1 MLRAVLFD
9 LDDTLMP
16 DLAAAEQAMV
26 ATGRLAAEWHRI
38 LPGELKD
45 AVRRVAREVWNAH
58 PVVAK
63 YGGHFDVSSWS
74 ALSTMFEGKDD
85 EMAQLRAWAPT
96 YRHEVWTSAL
106 SEFGI
111 ADPLLADLLS
121 CTYAEERRA
130 RYLLY
135 PDALPLLEQLG
146 REYRLG
152 LVTNG
157 PCDLQC
163 DKIERAGLKGRFGC
177 TIISRE
183 VGVMK
188 PDPRI
193 FRLAL
198 EQLEVSPAEAVF
210 VGDSLWHDVKG
221 ARAAG
226 IRAVWA
232 NYDSKP
238 APNDALPDRA
248 IGSLAELPAA
258 LEMLGMN

>member
-1 MLRAVLFD
+1 MLRAILFD

-16 DLAAAEQAMV
+16 DKAAAEQAMV
-26 ATGRLAAEWHRI
+26 AAGRLAAEWHRV
-38 LPGELKD
+38 LPAELKD
-45 AVRRVAREVWNAH
+45 AVRRISRQRWNAH

-63 YGGHFDVSSWS
+63 YAGHFDVSSWS
-74 ALSTMFEGKDD
+74 ALGTRFEGKDD
-85 EMAQLRAWAPT
+85 EMAQLRAWAPA
-96 YRHEVWTSAL
+96 YRHEVWTAAL
-106 SEFGI
+106 AEFGV

-121 CTYAEERRA
+121 CSYLEERRA
-130 RYLLY
+130 RYQLY
-135 PDALPLLEQLG
+135 PETLPLLEQLG

-163 DKIERAGLKGRFGC
+163 DKIERTGLVGRFVC
-177 TIISRE
+177 TLISRD

-188 PDPRI
+188 ADPRI
-193 FRLAL
+193 FQLAL
-198 EQLEVSPAEAVF
+198 GQLAASPDEAVM

-221 ARAAG
+221 AHAAG

-232 NYDSKP
+232 NYESRP
-238 APNDALPDRA
+238 APNDVVPDLV

-258 LEMLGMN
+258 LKQLG